1 MKNIIKSQKGAI
13 TLFVLVSML
22 FMTMFLMT
30 IFTLSTNNEIASRNA
45 TKALKEEYE
54 VGLDKIDEVYN
65 SLLNVRA
72 FDENGDE
79 IENIEGWNIVYSSTT
94 KGFRVEYTGNIKPY
108 YIIAGEKGTKDITEG
123 KITEYL
129 TVLGTYEKENEDGT
143 IVEITKKQLMLE
155 GAEIAK
161 SSAIKTIIGE
171 IETDTEIVTDFA
183 IGENTKLTTTS
194 MKEMFYNLS
203 NLENID
209 LNDLDTSNVSYMYQ
223 TFYGCKS
230 LQEINLTQ
238 LDTSSVS
245 NMYGMFRFCSNLTK
259 IIGLDETNLNS
270 NFITNNVLNMSF
282 MFQDCNALTELN
294 LDNFNTA
301 KVTQMESMFANCK
314 ELKELDVSGFDM
326 SNVTNAYRMFYYCEG
341 LTSLKLGT
349 FDTSGGAEDKK
360 VSMLA
365 MFCGCK
371 ELLEVDVSKFNTSK
385 VTNMGDL
392 FRNCFKLT
400 KIIGLGEEDLNSN
413 FVTDNV
419 TNMSMIFSYCYALK
433 ELNVTGFSTSN
444 VKSMHCMFKECQELE
459 RIKGLDN
466 DNLNTK
472 FITNIVTDMNNMFYG
487 CRLLKELNLS
497 TFDTS
502 GVTNAMNYMFYNC
515 KTLTTLDVSNFDISN
530 VPSILGMFSHCSGL
544 TTLDLSNFDTD
555 GVTDMSVLFNYCSKL
570 TEITLGEKFTI
581 SAETNI
587 TDMFKA
593 STKLTNVYVKN
604 KDAYNILVN
613 STITGANTSI
623 FVDQST

>member
-30 IFTLSTNNEIASRNA
+30 IFTLSANNEIASRNA

-79 IENIEGWNIVYSSTT
+79 IENIEISLCEYSPTT

-108 YIIAGEKGTKDITEG
+108 YMIAGDKEA

-129 TVLGTYEKENEDGT
+129 KTLDEVNG
-143 IVEITKKQLMLE
+143 ITKKQLTLE
-155 GAEIAK
+155 GAEISK
-161 SSAIKTIIGE
+161 STDIKTIISE
-171 IETDTEIVTDFA
+171 IETETEVVTEFT
-183 IGENTKLTTTS
+183 IGENNKLTTTS
-194 MKEMFYNLS
+194 MKEMFYNLT

-209 LNDLDTSNVSYMYQ
+209 LGDLDTSNV
-223 TFYGCKS
+223 
-230 LQEINLTQ
+230 
-238 LDTSSVS
+238 TS
-245 NMYGMFRFCSNLTK
+245 MHGMFRNCSALTK
-259 IIGLDETNLNS
+259 IIGLDEENLSS
-270 NFITNNVLNMSF
+270 NFITNNVLDMTF
-282 MFQDCNALTELN
+282 MFQDCKALTELN

-301 KVTQMESMFANCK
+301 KVTQMESMFAYCTS
-314 ELKELDVSGFDM
+314 LKELDVSSFDM
-326 SNVTNAYRMFYYCEG
+326 SNVTNAYRVFYYCEG
-341 LTSLKLGT
+341 LTNLKLGT
-349 FDTSGGAEDKK
+349 FDTSGGAEEKK

-371 ELLEVDVSKFNTSK
+371 ELLEVDISKFNTSK
-385 VTNMGDL
+385 VTNMGDM

-413 FVTDNV
+413 FVTDKV
-419 TNMSMIFSYCYALK
+419 TNMSMMFAYCYALT
-433 ELNVTGFSTSN
+433 ELNVTRFSTSN
-444 VKSMHCMFKECQELE
+444 VTSMHAMFKSCQELE

-466 DNLNTK
+466 GNLNTK
-472 FITNIVTDMNNMFYG
+472 FITNIVTDMNNMFYS
-487 CRLLKELNLS
+487 CISLKELNLS

-544 TTLDLSNFDTD
+544 TTLDLSNFDTE
-555 GVTDMSVLFNYCSKL
+555 GITDMSNAFIKCTKL
-570 TEITLGEKFTI
+570 TETTLGDKFTI

-587 TDMFKA
+587 SNMFKDC
-593 STKLTNVYVKN
+593 TKLTNVYIKN

-613 STITGANTSI
+613 STVTGANTSI